1 MLISV
6 IIPVYNAENYLDK
19 TIDSVINQSLGFDNI
34 ELILIDD
41 NSKDNSKKIIERY
54 CDKYENIIAY
64 YSEENHGFPGFGRNM
79 GLKLATSEY
88 IMFLDNDD
96 EYDADICK
104 NLLDAIV
111 DIDADMASCGR
122 VLINDISEIKDD
134 YQWIDG
140 KDYEDY
146 IIFENEDILSFD
158 SITIWNKIFKKEI
171 IDFFNLTFIEDS
183 SADDFVFSIDYH
195 LKSKKIVHLKNYHGY
210 LWNIRNDSLSHDIKL
225 EHIEEVLQ
233 AYTNH
238 IINKHWNKIRNSN
251 ILVNHMVF
259 LLVSKCAGLNV
270 NFKDFKKIL
279 NDIYNFENKFDI
291 DIKINNRLFNT
302 ANILILKKHFYLAIL
317 YLNMI
322 RTLRKSSNLRK
333 FIGRIT

>member
-104 NLLDAIV
+104 NLLDAMV

-225 EHIEEVLQ
+225 EHIEEV
-233 AYTNH
+233 
-238 IINKHWNKIRNSN
+238 
-251 ILVNHMVF
+251 VF

>member
-19 TIDSVINQSLGFDNI
+19 TIDSVINQSLGFENI

-41 NSKDNSKKIIERY
+41 NSKDNSKEVIERY
-54 CDKYENIIAY
+54 C
-64 YSEENHGFPGFGRNM
+64 SNM
-79 GLKLATSEY
+79 GLKLATSDY

-96 EYDADICK
+96 EYDVDICK
-104 NLLDAIV
+104 NLLDTIV
-111 DIDADMASCGR
+111 DMDADMASCGR
-122 VLINDISEIKDD
+122 VLINDIGEIKDD
-134 YQWIDG
+134 YQWIGG

-146 IIFENEDILSFD
+146 VIFENNDILSFD

-183 SADDFVFSIDYH
+183 SADDFVFSMDYH

-238 IINKHWNKIRNSN
+238 IINKHLNKIRTSN

-259 LLVSKCAGLNV
+259 LLVSKV
-270 NFKDFKKIL
+270 TFFKKNYLFQRLPIFSLLLNKKIVAFIIL
-279 NDIYNFENKFDI
+279 PQSLDDYFLSQASSWNLHPANFQIQF
-291 DIKINNRLFNT
+291 
-302 ANILILKKHFYLAIL
+302 
-317 YLNMI
+317 
-322 RTLRKSSNLRK
+322 
-333 FIGRIT
+333 

>member
-6 IIPVYNAENYLDK
+6 IIPVYNAEKYLDK
-19 TIDSVINQSLGFDNI
+19 TINSVINQSLGFDNI

-41 NSKDNSKKIIERY
+41 NSNDNSKKIIERY
-54 CDKYENIIAY
+54 CNKYENVIPY
-64 YSEENHGFPGFGRNM
+64 YSEENHGFPGFGRNI
-79 GLKLATSEY
+79 GLKLATSKY
-88 IMFLDNDD
+88 VMFLDNDD
-96 EYDADICK
+96 EYDVDICK
-104 NLLDAIV
+104 NLLDIIS
-111 DIDADMASCGR
+111 DMDADMASCGR
-122 VLINDISEIKDD
+122 VLINDINEIYDD
-134 YQWIDG
+134 YQWIGG
-140 KDYEDY
+140 KNYEDY
-146 IIFENEDILSFD
+146 VIFENEDILSFD
-158 SITIWNKIFKKEI
+158 SITVWNKIFKKEI

-225 EHIEEVLQ
+225 KHIEEVLQ

-238 IINKHWNKIRNSN
+238 IINKHLHKIRTSN

-279 NDIYNFENKFDI
+279 WDIYNFENKIDI
-291 DIKINNRLFNT
+291 DIKIDNRLFNI
-302 ANILILKKHFYLAIL
+302 ANVFILNKHFYLAFL

-322 RTLRKSSNLRK
+322 RILRKSSILRK
-333 FIGRIT
+333 IIGLIT